1 MDLHRGG
8 MPRGRWGWQVASTW
22 PKSAAAASGKPYPAR
37 AMPHERGEVVVA
49 EKLTQR
55 FGDTLALDSVS
66 FSIEGPGIT
75 GILGPNGAGKTTLL
89 DILEGLKEP
98 SGGTYRLFRE
108 APYPYPRRRVGV
120 VLQKEPQLERAT
132 AKEYAELFAAVYG
145 VPDGAHR
152 ILQLA
157 NLEDR
162 SRVPVARLSGGEAA
176 RLSIATAVV
185 HDPDLLYLDEPT
197 AHLDP
202 NGKRGIGE
210 LLSQLA
216 KKCTVVL
223 TTHDLRE
230 ADELCDHLLFLVGGK
245 VRAHGSRAELLAAVP
260 AGQRRGQ
267 GVEAAFLHFCA
278 MTMRNGELERHP

>member
-1 MDLHRGG
+1 
-8 MPRGRWGWQVASTW
+8 
-22 PKSAAAASGKPYPAR
+22 
-37 AMPHERGEVVVA
+37 MPHERGEVVLA

-55 FGDTLALDSVS
+55 FGDTVALDGVS

-98 SGGTYRLFRE
+98 TGGTYRLFSE
-108 APYPYPRRRVGV
+108 APHPYPRRRVGV

-132 AKEYAELFAAVYG
+132 AKEYADLFAAVYG
-145 VPDGAHR
+145 VAEGAQR
-152 ILQLA
+152 ILELA
-157 NLEDR
+157 KLEDR
-162 SRVPVARLSGGEAA
+162 MRVPVARLSGGEAA
-176 RLSIATAVV
+176 RLAIATAVV
-185 HDPDLLYLDEPT
+185 HDPDLLFLDEPT

-202 NGKRGIGE
+202 DGKRRIGE

-216 KKCTVVL
+216 KERTVVL

-245 VRAHGSRAELLAAVP
+245 VRAHGSRTELVAAVP
-260 AGQRRGQ
+260 EAEQRG
-267 GVEAAFLHFCA
+267 GGLEAAFFHFCA
-278 MTMRNGELERHP
+278 VTMRNGELEGHP